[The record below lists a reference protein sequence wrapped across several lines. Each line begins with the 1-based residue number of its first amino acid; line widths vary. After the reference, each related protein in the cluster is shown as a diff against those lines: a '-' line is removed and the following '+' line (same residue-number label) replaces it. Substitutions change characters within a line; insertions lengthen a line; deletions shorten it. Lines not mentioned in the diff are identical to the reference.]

1 MKKLTMIFAA
11 VAMFAVVSCGSKPT
25 TEEATVVD
33 SVEVVE
39 APEVEGE
46 ATTEEVEVQEEEVA
60 IM

>member
-1 MKKLTMIFAA
+1 MILTA
-11 VAMFAVVSCGSKPT
+11 VALMFTVVSCGSKPT